1 MIHARNAGVPPA
13 GSQASSPA
21 LRLHA
26 ITKHFGATIALD
38 GVDLEVAPGE
48 VHALIGE
55 NGAGKSTLMNV
66 LSATVAPDSGS
77 MIVDGM
83 PYAPRGPADAR
94 SRGVAHIHQEL
105 ALCEHLSVAENIA
118 MGVEPSRG
126 GWLRRDLMIERAATL
141 LAEFGRSEIKP
152 SIRVASLSLADRQVV
167 EICRALARD
176 ARILLMDEPTSSLQ
190 RTDVERLFE
199 TVRRL
204 RDRGIAIIYISH
216 FLEEVREIASRFT
229 VLRDGR
235 SVGSG
240 ELIEVR
246 DEELISMMV
255 GAQTRV
261 SVPHQAA
268 QEPQAGRNVTG
279 VSLPHRSVH
288 EPQGGFNVAQTLLSV
303 QPSVQPEVLLE
314 VENLSAPP
322 RLRVASFL
330 LHRGQILGIAG
341 LVGSGRT
348 DLVRALFGLQPTTG
362 GVVRLRGKELKTLAD
377 QIRNGFGYLSEDRK
391 GEGLALQLPI
401 ADNVTMSRFATCSRS
416 GWIDRRQQN
425 AQTDDVVTRLRV
437 KAPGPRGI
445 VGKLSGGNQQ
455 KVALARLL
463 HQDPDI
469 LLLDEPARG
478 IDIGSK
484 ADIYR
489 EIARLASEGKGI
501 VMVSS
506 YLPELLSVCDSI
518 AVMTR
523 GRLSSVKPANEW
535 TADSILQ
542 AAIGAET

>member
-1 MIHARNAGVPPA
+1 MWNAGVSPA
-13 GSQASSPA
+13 GPQASPPA
-21 LRLHA
+21 LRITA

-38 GVDLEVAPGE
+38 GVDFEVAPGE

-66 LSATVAPDSGS
+66 LSGAVVPDSGT
-77 MIVDGM
+77 MIAGGQ

-94 SRGVAHIHQEL
+94 GRGIAHIHQEL
-105 ALCEHLSVAENIA
+105 ALCAHLSVAENIV
-118 MGVEPSRG
+118 MGIEPSRG
-126 GWLRRDLMIERAATL
+126 GWLRRDAMNERAAAL
-141 LAEFGRSEIKP
+141 LADFGRAEIDP
-152 SIRVASLSLADRQVV
+152 RTRVSNLSLADRQVV
-167 EICRALARD
+167 EISRALARD

-190 RTDVERLFE
+190 RADVSRLFE
-199 TVRRL
+199 TVSRL

-216 FLEEVREIASRFT
+216 FLEEVREIADRFT

-240 ELIEVR
+240 ELTSVR

-255 GAQTRV
+255 GKAQTRV
-261 SVPHQAA
+261 AVQQKEVVRTLSAA
-268 QEPQAGRNVTG
+268 QPQI
-279 VSLPHRSVH
+279 
-288 EPQGGFNVAQTLLSV
+288 
-303 QPSVQPEVLLE
+303 LLE

-322 RLRVASFL
+322 RLRLASFK
-330 LHRGQILGIAG
+330 LHQGQILGIAG
-341 LVGSGRT
+341 LVGSGRS
-348 DLVRALFGLQPTTG
+348 DLVRTLFGLQRATG
-362 GVVRLRGKELKTLAD
+362 GVVRLRGQELKTLAH
-377 QIRNGFGYLSEDRK
+377 QIENGFGYLSEDRK

-401 ADNVTMSRFATCSRS
+401 ADNVTISRFASCSHA
-416 GWIDRRQQN
+416 GWIDRKQQN
-425 AQTDDVVTRLRV
+425 PQTEDVMQRLRI

-445 VGKLSGGNQQ
+445 VDRLSGGNQQ
-455 KVALARLL
+455 KVLLARLL

-501 VMVSS
+501 LMVSS
-506 YLPELLSVCDSI
+506 YLPELLQVCDSI

-523 GRLSSVKPANEW
+523 GRLSPARPASEW
-535 TADSILQ
+535 TADSILE
-542 AAIGAET
+542 AAIGGET

>member
-1 MIHARNAGVPPA
+1 VIHARNAGVPPA